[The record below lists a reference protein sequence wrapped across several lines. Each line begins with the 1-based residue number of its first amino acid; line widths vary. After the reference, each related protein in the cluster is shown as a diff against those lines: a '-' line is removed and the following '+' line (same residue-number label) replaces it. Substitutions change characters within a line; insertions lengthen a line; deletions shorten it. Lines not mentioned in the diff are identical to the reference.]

1 MSEIIRV
8 EHLVK
13 KFGDH
18 EVLKDVHFS
27 VNEGEVVSI
36 IGASGSGKST
46 LLRTINLFEEPT
58 AGKVYFKGE
67 DLTRPDVNVNML
79 RKRKANFRYIIII
92 IVNSQS
98 NNYRKS
104 FRFIT

>member
-79 RKRKANFRYIIII
+79 RTKIWWR
-92 IVNSQS
+92 
-98 NNYRKS
+98 
-104 FRFIT
+104 